1 MNRIC
6 TTLFAI
12 FFGTTVMFAEDMLII
27 GKDTKVFETTVA
39 KDEYAA
45 VNQNDE
51 PVILRQGMTFGIKEK
66 KAGWYVVEYSSGL
79 RGMVM
84 QNVVADDATVKSP
97 VAGTYKVTNNPTE
110 TVTITN
116 NGSTWNLTSGNKSFS
131 GATSGKSVTFTN
143 TDGNVVYTLVNI
155 SGKPMVY
162 NYNNSVTR
170 FF

>member
-6 TTLFAI
+6 TTLFTI
-12 FFGTTVMFAEDMLII
+12 LFGTTVMFAEDMLII

-66 KAGWYVVEYSSGL
+66 KAGWYVVEYTSGL

-97 VAGTYKVTNNPTE
+97 AAGTYKVTNNPTE

-131 GATSGKSVTFTN
+131 GATSGKSVTFIN
-143 TDGNVVYTLVNI
+143 ANGNVVYTLVNI

-162 NYNNSVTR
+162 NYNNSVTK

>member
-6 TTLFAI
+6 ITLLTVCL
-12 FFGTTVMFAEDMLII
+12 GTAVIFAEDMLII

-66 KAGWYVVEYSSGL
+66 KAGWYVVEYTSGL

-97 VAGTYKVTNNPTE
+97 TAGTYKVTNNPTE

-116 NGSTWNLTSGNKSFS
+116 NGSSWNLTSGNKSYS
-131 GATSGKSVTFTN
+131 GLASGKSIAFTN
-143 TDGNVVYTLVNI
+143 ANGNVAYTLVNI

-162 NYNNSVTR
+162 NYNNTVTK

>member
-6 TTLFAI
+6 TALFAI
-12 FFGTTVMFAEDMLII
+12 LFGTTVMFAEDMLII

-66 KAGWYVVEYSSGL
+66 KAGWYVVEYTSGL

-84 QNVVADDATVKSP
+84 QNVVADDATVKNP
-97 VAGTYKVTNNPTE
+97 TPGTYKVTNNPTE

-143 TDGNVVYTLVNI
+143 ANGNVEYTLVNI

-162 NYNNSVTR
+162 NYNNSVTK